1 MYQSNQWCDR
11 LLKSIIWLY
20 ILQPAYS
27 IAKLNANGFD
37 QEAWKI
43 IHSYLID
50 HKKIGSSS
58 SKELDI
64 LCCVPQGSILGP
76 LLSNIDILICFLSMR
91 SDIANYA
98 DDTSPNE
105 CALYILW

>member
-1 MYQSNQWCDR
+1 MHDNKQCCAATIGR
-11 LLKSIIWLY
+11 LLKSIWLY

-37 QEAWKI
+37 QEACKI

-50 HKKIGSSS
+50 HKKMGSSS
-58 SKELDI
+58 GKELDI

-76 LLSNIDILICFLSMR
+76 LLSNIDIFDLFFI
-91 SDIANYA
+91 
-98 DDTSPNE
+98 NE
-105 CALYILW
+105 FWYCKLCRWY